1 MPEYR
6 AIYKCRMCGEEYS
19 DAATGEMV
27 AMALTVALTVK
38 DSTENVRYNGNHL
51 CRHGFHACKDGS
63 FGFSDF
69 IGMRKVE

>member
-6 AIYKCRMCGEEYS
+6 AIYKCRMCGEEFENGR
-19 DAATGEMV
+19 TKGESIANSCV
-27 AMALTVALTVK
+27 IAISVLGDTIKCKSPVNLHEHYVH
-38 DSTENVRYNGNHL
+38 N
-51 CRHGFHACKDGS
+51 CKDGS

>member
-1 MPEYR
+1 MTEYR
-6 AIYKCRMCGEEYS
+6 AIYKFRMCGEEYL
-19 DAATGEMV
+19 DAVTGEMV

-38 DSTENVRYNGNHL
+38 DSTENVRYNGKLH
-51 CRHGFHACKDGS
+51 RHGIHECKDGS

>member
-19 DAATGEMV
+19 DAVTGEMV

-38 DSTENVRYNGNHL
+38 DSTENVRYNGKLH
-51 CRHGFHACKDGS
+51 RHEIHECKDGS
-63 FGFSDF
+63 FGYSDF
-69 IGMRKVE
+69 IGFRKVK